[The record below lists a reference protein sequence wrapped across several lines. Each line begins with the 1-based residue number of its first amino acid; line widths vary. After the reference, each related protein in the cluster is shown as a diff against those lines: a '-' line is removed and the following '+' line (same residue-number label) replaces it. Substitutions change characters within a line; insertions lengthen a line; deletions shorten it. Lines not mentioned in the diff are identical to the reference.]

1 MGVMVA
7 HFGGWGVLP
16 SRALPLNRL
25 ESRGDL
31 SFPNLLLPHVLTQFV
46 VHVGVD
52 PAAKAIFLEQCSKNR
67 GYRDADIRGFRPE
80 CGVCLPD
87 GPEVIVSEVS
97 MKEVSR
103 RAAVQG
109 VEVAFSRDAGRCV
122 LLLGVGE
129 AEGLMWPLTKLPPR
143 MCHPAGCW
151 ELPRVIMQTLTL
163 FTSAQD

>member
-1 MGVMVA
+1 MTFCSSTFIKGSGQGMGVMVV
-7 HFGGWGVLP
+7 HLGGCVLP
-16 SRALPLNRL
+16 PRALPLNRL
-25 ESRGDL
+25 ESSGDL
-31 SFPNLLLPHVLTQFV
+31 SFPNLLPPHVLTQFV

-87 GPEVIVSEVS
+87 GPEVIASEVS
-97 MKEVSR
+97 MKAVSR

-122 LLLGVGE
+122 LILGLQGRRK
-129 AEGLMWPLTKLPPR
+129 G
-143 MCHPAGCW
+143 
-151 ELPRVIMQTLTL
+151 
-163 FTSAQD
+163 

>member
-1 MGVMVA
+1 MDVMVA
-7 HFGGWGVLP
+7 HLGDWGVLLP
-16 SRALPLNRL
+16 KALPLNRL

-31 SFPNLLLPHVLTQFV
+31 SFPNLLPPHVLTQFV

-87 GPEVIVSEVS
+87 GPEVIASEVS
-97 MKEVSR
+97 MKAVSR

-122 LLLGVGE
+122 LILGLQGRRK
-129 AEGLMWPLTKLPPR
+129 G
-143 MCHPAGCW
+143 
-151 ELPRVIMQTLTL
+151 
-163 FTSAQD
+163 